1 MCGSPATDFG
11 WRDPG
16 FLHTAIL
23 RKLTPGTKYFY
34 RYGND
39 EVTGFSEVSIC
50 GNKICYSKLFYE
62 FLLIFIGI
70 YIYSSSCC

>member
-39 EVTGFSEVSIC
+39 EVTGFSEVSIF
-50 GNKICYSKLFYE
+50 GNKICYS
-62 FLLIFIGI
+62 
-70 YIYSSSCC
+70 